1 MSKIT
6 NFFTPGTSNGGKHSK
21 VSSNSDN
28 NKDEDEEPLAKR
40 SLKSTSSEAT
50 ERFASYKKSS
60 VSSEDVYRIIKDKK
74 LDERQKV
81 NDSILFKVFY
91 SIYWLA
97 KEGIANKKAAG
108 LLTLL
113 EKLGVNDL
121 KYFDHRSPAS
131 VREMFSTLSC
141 AVKENVV
148 T

>member
-1 MSKIT
+1 M
-6 NFFTPGTSNGGKHSK
+6 
-21 VSSNSDN
+21 
-28 NKDEDEEPLAKR
+28 
-40 SLKSTSSEAT
+40 
-50 ERFASYKKSS
+50 
-60 VSSEDVYRIIKDKK
+60 
-74 LDERQKV
+74 

-121 KYFDHRSPAS
+121 KYFDHRSPVS
-131 VREMFSTLSC
+131 VREMFSTLGC

-148 T
+148 TRAKTAGCFGTPRG

>member
-1 MSKIT
+1 MM
-6 NFFTPGTSNGGKHSK
+6 NQ
-21 VSSNSDN
+21 VSVFQ
-28 NKDEDEEPLAKR
+28 KE
-40 SLKSTSSEAT
+40 
-50 ERFASYKKSS
+50 
-60 VSSEDVYRIIKDKK
+60 

-81 NDSILFKVFY
+81 NDSILFKIFY

-131 VREMFSTLSC
+131 VRKMFSTYSGLCSEREC
-141 AVKENVV
+141 CDKSKDGRLLW
-148 T
+148 TPRG